1 MDYMPLHAE
10 QDANV
15 INRCPR
21 GISISVPA
29 GSVLPKMQV
38 RWLRP
43 MCSKFDQSGVF
54 HNFFCCFINQMLD
67 INYEDVD
74 DLSLND
80 IDLTNWISKVCVDE
94 NYNLGDISLIFCS
107 DEYLLDMNRTHLDHD
122 YYTDIIT
129 FDYTDNQ
136 IVSGD
141 LFISIDRVRDN
152 ASDFNVSFHHE
163 LHRVIIHGVLHLCG
177 YKDKSDDEE
186 KLMRTKE
193 NNALS
198 LISFT

>member
-1 MDYMPLHAE
+1 
-10 QDANV
+10 
-15 INRCPR
+15 
-21 GISISVPA
+21 
-29 GSVLPKMQV
+29 
-38 RWLRP
+38 
-43 MCSKFDQSGVF
+43 
-54 HNFFCCFINQMLD
+54 MLD

-152 ASDFNVSFHHE
+152 ANDFNVSFEHE

>member
-1 MDYMPLHAE
+1 
-10 QDANV
+10 
-15 INRCPR
+15 
-21 GISISVPA
+21 
-29 GSVLPKMQV
+29 
-38 RWLRP
+38 
-43 MCSKFDQSGVF
+43 
-54 HNFFCCFINQMLD
+54 MLD

-94 NYNLGDISLIFCS
+94 SYNLGDISLIFCS

-152 ASDFNVSFHHE
+152 ATDFNVSFEHE

>member
-1 MDYMPLHAE
+1 
-10 QDANV
+10 
-15 INRCPR
+15 
-21 GISISVPA
+21 
-29 GSVLPKMQV
+29 
-38 RWLRP
+38 
-43 MCSKFDQSGVF
+43 
-54 HNFFCCFINQMLD
+54 MLD

-80 IDLTNWISKVCVDE
+80 IDLTNWISKVCIIE

-136 IVSGD
+136 IVSGY

>member
-1 MDYMPLHAE
+1 
-10 QDANV
+10 
-15 INRCPR
+15 
-21 GISISVPA
+21 
-29 GSVLPKMQV
+29 
-38 RWLRP
+38 
-43 MCSKFDQSGVF
+43 
-54 HNFFCCFINQMLD
+54 MLD

-152 ASDFNVSFHHE
+152 ATDFNVSFEHE

>member
-1 MDYMPLHAE
+1 
-10 QDANV
+10 
-15 INRCPR
+15 
-21 GISISVPA
+21 
-29 GSVLPKMQV
+29 
-38 RWLRP
+38 
-43 MCSKFDQSGVF
+43 
-54 HNFFCCFINQMLD
+54 MLD

-74 DLSLND
+74 DLSLSD
-80 IDLTNWISKVCVDE
+80 IDLTNWISKVCITE

-152 ASDFNVSFHHE
+152 ATDFNVSFDHE